1 MDKMKY
7 LLVFCFFSAV
17 SQAETLRGRI
27 VRVADGDSLT
37 LVTFAN
43 RRVEVRIAGIDAPER
58 RQPYGAKSKQALAA
72 LCHRRSAAVLTRGKD
87 PYGRTL
93 GQAVY
98 CDGVYVNAAQV
109 ASGLAW
115 VYPFTREDPSLT
127 ALEREARAGQRG
139 LWRDPAPMPPWEFRK
154 RHPRPHAGFSY
165 RRFRNS
171 RR

>member
-1 MDKMKY
+1 MGKMKY

-17 SQAETLRGRI
+17 SQAETLRGRV

-37 LVTFAN
+37 LLTSSN

-58 RQPYGAKSKQALAA
+58 RQPYGAESKQALAA
-72 LCHRRSAAVLTRGKD
+72 LCHRRRAAVLTRGKD
-87 PYGRTL
+87 LYGRTL

-98 CDGVYVNAAQV
+98 CDGIYVNAAQV

-115 VYPFTREDPSLT
+115 VYPFTREDASLT
-127 ALEREARAGQRG
+127 ALEREARAGRRG
-139 LWRDPAPMPPWEFRK
+139 LWRGPAPMPPWEFRK
-154 RHPRPHAGFSY
+154 RYPRPRAASSY
-165 RRFRNS
+165 RRFQNF